1 MNTIYKLIDI
11 IAIVMLSFYGLG
23 MFITNFIENYKSKD
37 KECYGYF
44 IFIICLILVIMCFK
58 KLGGK

>member
-11 IAIVMLSFYGLG
+11 IGIAMLSFYGLG
-23 MFITNFIENYKSKD
+23 MFITNLIKNHKSEN

-44 IFIICLILVIMCFK
+44 ISIICLILVIMFFK
-58 KLGGK
+58 N